1 MVPDAVEQTHNHTWT
16 SFIVTFVPNALY
28 KGIKKCLNICVNNC
42 FFFNSINETSESV
55 FASRLSLHFDG
66 LQWGSPSVL
75 CVELFTCLFLRIGP
89 LACIF
94 DSKLRHQLGMV
105 QPLV

>member
-1 MVPDAVEQTHNHTWT
+1 MTQDVVVPDAVEQTHNHTWT

-55 FASRLSLHFDG
+55 FASRLILHFDG

-75 CVELFTCLFLRIGP
+75 CVEFAYLH
-89 LACIF
+89 ACF
-94 DSKLRHQLGMV
+94 CELDL
-105 QPLV
+105 

>member
-42 FFFNSINETSESV
+42 FFLTLLTRHLN
-55 FASRLSLHFDG
+55 RLSLHFDG

-75 CVELFTCLFLRIGP
+75 CVEFAYLH
-89 LACIF
+89 ACF
-94 DSKLRHQLGMV
+94 CELDL
-105 QPLV
+105 

>member
-1 MVPDAVEQTHNHTWT
+1 MLLNRPITTLGHLSLSPLYQMLSTKVSRSAL
-16 SFIVTFVPNALY
+16 TFVST
-28 KGIKKCLNICVNNC
+28 IV

-75 CVELFTCLFLRIGP
+75 CVEFAYLH
-89 LACIF
+89 ACF
-94 DSKLRHQLGMV
+94 CELDL
-105 QPLV
+105 